1 MNGDPD
7 EFDIPA
13 DDAPVVIS
21 VEALIETPGGMV
33 RSGDEVRLPSNW
45 VECQHCHLDN
55 PVDYAHCFNCGEPLP
70 ERE

>member
-21 VEALIETPGGMV
+21 VEALIETPEGMV

-45 VECQHCHLDN
+45 TDCRACGVECPIDHADCWH
-55 PVDYAHCFNCGEPLP
+55 CGEPLA
-70 ERE
+70 E